1 MIDATEFNIKRMQTV
16 ICALLSCG
24 EEECMDLYKLA
35 KNGYLDEALKRVVE
49 ERQEVPN
56 FNNLWVEAICEAYVE
71 IFGGDP
77 AQELYLDVNSMCSR
91 VFRRVEHLNASLKEE
106 FEEKT
111 GYELEDAYDMAL
123 AEDCILFGKFE
134 DYLLNT
140 VAKELEVEDDP
151 EEGLTVSEI
160 TINDWRP
167 WLQARFDEFTE
178 KEQCEETAMEQ
189 VAAYLLSEEMDDING
204 EGHSLWTE
212 VDNRAI
218 ENYKE
223 GLETRRTE
231 EDLNRTYR

>member
-1 MIDATEFNIKRMQTV
+1 M
-16 ICALLSCG
+16 
-24 EEECMDLYKLA
+24 ECMDLYKLA

-56 FNNLWVEAICEAYVE
+56 FNNLWVEAICEAYVK

-77 AQELYLDVNSMCSR
+77 AEELYLGANYTCSQVCR
-91 VFRRVEHLNASLKEE
+91 NVKHLDASKKDK
-106 FEEKT
+106 FEEET
-111 GYELEDAYDMAL
+111 GYELEDAYDMTL

-134 DYLLNT
+134 DYLLDT

-204 EGHSLWTE
+204 EGHSLWTK
-212 VDNRAI
+212 VYNKAI

-231 EDLNRTYR
+231 KELNRTYL

>member
-24 EEECMDLYKLA
+24 ETECMDLYELA

-56 FNNLWVEAICEAYVE
+56 FNNLWVEAICEAYVK

-77 AQELYLDVNSMCSR
+77 TEELYLDANNTCSR
-91 VFRRVEHLNASLKEE
+91 VFRKVKHLDVSKKDKFEDAS
-106 FEEKT
+106 
-111 GYELEDAYDMAL
+111 GYELEDAFDMTL
-123 AEDCILFGKFE
+123 AGDCILFGKFE
-134 DYLLNT
+134 DYLLDT

-151 EEGLTVSEI
+151 EEGLSIPELSTG
-160 TINDWRP
+160 DWRP
-167 WLQARFDEFTE
+167 WLIARFDEFTTE
-178 KEQCEETAMEQ
+178 PCDEAAMEQ
-189 VAAYLLSEEMDDING
+189 VADYLLSDEMDDSDG
-204 EGHSLWTE
+204 EGLSLWTK
-212 VDNRAI
+212 VYNKAI

>member
-1 MIDATEFNIKRMQTV
+1 MVDITEYNVKRMQTI

-24 EEECMDLYKLA
+24 EMECMDLYELA

-77 AQELYLDVNSMCSR
+77 TEELYLDANNTCSR
-91 VFRRVEHLNASLKEE
+91 VFRKVKHLDASKKDK
-106 FEEKT
+106 FEEET
-111 GYELEDAYDMAL
+111 GCKLEDTYDMTL
-123 AEDCILFGKFE
+123 AGDCILFGKFE
-134 DYLLNT
+134 DYLLDT

-151 EEGLTVSEI
+151 KEGLSVAEI
-160 TINDWRP
+160 TLNDWRP

-178 KEQCEETAMEQ
+178 KEQCEDTAMEQ
-189 VAAYLLSEEMDDING
+189 VASYLLSDEMDDIDG
-204 EGHSLWTE
+204 QGHYLWTK
-212 VDNRAI
+212 VYNKAI

-231 EDLNRTYR
+231 KELNRTYR